1 MAPTVQTVPVASDP
15 VAQTFQTVPK
25 AQGECIFCD
34 VVLSN
39 TFYRRTVPVATTT
52 KQSQWL
58 QQSKQSQWPAT
69 QWSQRP
75 QWFQRSSGPSDLVV
89 LVAQWSQ
96 RYSCPSGPSD
106 PVAQTLQTV
115 PKAQGEC
122 ICCDV
127 ILTNTFY
134 PPTVPVATT
143 TQWFQ
148 RPGPSVKVLRRAIQ
162 RLRCCI
168 ASLLLLPLHSRHF
181 LRAFLSLWL

>member
-1 MAPTVQTVPVASDP
+1 MY
-15 VAQTFQTVPK
+15 
-25 AQGECIFCD
+25 CISR
-34 VVLSN
+34 SN
-39 TFYRRTVPVATTT
+39 FLKCSISRT
-52 KQSQWL
+52 
-58 QQSKQSQWPAT
+58 
-69 QWSQRP
+69 
-75 QWFQRSSGPSDLVV
+75 
-89 LVAQWSQ
+89 Q

-134 PPTVPVATT
+134 PPIVPVATT

-181 LRAFLSLWL
+181 LRAFLSLWSLFILQIQAKLIRPGNVKLLLGKLPAK